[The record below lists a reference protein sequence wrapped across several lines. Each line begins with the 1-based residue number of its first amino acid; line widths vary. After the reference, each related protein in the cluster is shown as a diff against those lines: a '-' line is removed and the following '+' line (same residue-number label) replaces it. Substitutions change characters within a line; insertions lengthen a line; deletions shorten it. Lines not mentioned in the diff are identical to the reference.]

1 MTESDDKFT
10 NKIISYGASL
20 LLHAA
25 VIGVFMSLS
34 GGSPAVESDEGEEDE
49 VESVEIP
56 VEKKTL
62 EKSDEELKPPAGT
75 TVEPVKA
82 TVAPVRPSVP
92 PPVVRPTPVK
102 VDSAEAEHPKV
113 QPAKVRPPKPTVDES
128 EDGAQEMPA
137 FHVVRQGETLTKIA
151 ALYNTTPQ
159 KLAKLN
165 GKSLNAMNKLWVN
178 QKVKLRK

>member
-10 NKIISYGASL
+10 NKVISYGASL

-34 GGSPAVESDEGEEDE
+34 GGSPALESDEVEEDE
-49 VESVEIP
+49 VETIETPSEKKP
-56 VEKKTL
+56 VEKAA
-62 EKSDEELKPPAGT
+62 DELKPPVGT

-82 TVAPVRPSVP
+82 TVTPVRHPEQP
-92 PPVVRPTPVK
+92 PAVRPL
-102 VDSAEAEHPKV
+102 
-113 QPAKVRPPKPTVDES
+113 PKPAVDES

-137 FHVVRQGETLTKIA
+137 YHVVRQGETLTKIA

>member
-34 GGSPAVESDEGEEDE
+34 GGSPALESDEVEEDE
-49 VESVEIP
+49 EQ
-56 VEKKTL
+56 
-62 EKSDEELKPPAGT
+62 PPA
-75 TVEPVKA
+75 
-82 TVAPVRPSVP
+82 VRPL
-92 PPVVRPTPVK
+92 
-102 VDSAEAEHPKV
+102 
-113 QPAKVRPPKPTVDES
+113 PKPAVDES

-137 FHVVRQGETLTKIA
+137 YHVVRQGETLTKIA